1 MKIFSDPII
10 EYSSTRMDKVIFQ
23 VLKIYS
29 KAKEG
34 DELTY
39 LKYMCCVNRD
49 VLSLKYAM
57 GF

>member
-1 MKIFSDPII
+1 MKTFSDPII

-34 DELTY
+34 EELTC

-49 VLSLKYAM
+49 VLSLKCAM